1 MSVGEFC
8 NREVIIVEKQES
20 VIEAAKLMRQHHV
33 GDVVVVEEKE
43 DMNIPVGIVTDRD
56 IVVEVLAEDVEPAS
70 VAVADIMSGEL
81 ATAREEDELL
91 ETIKYMRSRAVRRLP
106 VVDARGAL
114 VGILTV
120 DDVLDLVAEQ
130 LSDLVGLA
138 TGEQYR
144 ESKTRGWLIK

>member
-20 VIEAAKLMRQHHV
+20 VIEAAKLMRHHHV

-43 DMNIPVGIVTDRD
+43 DMNVPVGIVTDRD
-56 IVVEVLAEDVEPAS
+56 IIIEVLAEDVEPAS

-81 ATAREEDELL
+81 ATAREEDELF

-114 VGILTV
+114 VGILAV

-138 TGEQYR
+138 TGELYR
-144 ESKTRGWLIK
+144 ESKTRV

>member
-8 NREVIIVEKQES
+8 NREVIIIEKQES
-20 VIEAAKLMRQHHV
+20 VVEAAKLMRHHHV

-43 DMNIPVGIVTDRD
+43 GMNVPVGIVTDRD
-56 IVVEVLAEDVEPAS
+56 IVIEVIAEDIEPTS
-70 VAVADIMSGEL
+70 VAVGDIMSSELTTAGED
-81 ATAREEDELL
+81 DELL
-91 ETIKYMRSRAVRRLP
+91 ETIKYMRSRGVRRLP
-106 VVDARGAL
+106 VVNLQGGL

-138 TGEQYR
+138 TREQYR
-144 ESKTRGWLIK
+144 ESKTRV

>member
-20 VIEAAKLMRQHHV
+20 VVEAAKLMRHHHV

-43 DMNIPVGIVTDRD
+43 GVKVPVGIVTDRD
-56 IVVEVLAEDVEPAS
+56 IVIEVLAEDVEPAS
-70 VAVADIMSGEL
+70 VSVADIMSSEL
-81 ATAREEDELL
+81 AKVREEDELL
-91 ETIKYMRSRAVRRLP
+91 QTIQFMRSRGVRRLP
-106 VVDARGAL
+106 VVDAQGGL

-138 TGEQYR
+138 TREQYR
-144 ESKTRGWLIK
+144 ESKTRV

>member
-20 VIEAAKLMRQHHV
+20 VVEAAKLMRHHHV

-43 DMNIPVGIVTDRD
+43 GVNVPVGIVTDRD
-56 IVVEVLAEDVEPAS
+56 IVIEVLAEDVEPAS
-70 VAVADIMSGEL
+70 VSVADIMSSEL
-81 ATAREEDELL
+81 AKVREEDELL
-91 ETIKYMRSRAVRRLP
+91 QTIQFMRSRGVRRLP
-106 VVDARGAL
+106 VVDAQGGL

-138 TGEQYR
+138 TREQYR
-144 ESKTRGWLIK
+144 ESKTRV